1 MTEMVTCRRGPERQA
16 GAARPDLM
24 DAPTLPS
31 AQPLKHLPSRQS
43 EPWVPTASMTQW
55 APRPLVRSLM
65 RATPLS
71 CTLPAARPAGSLRG
85 RLPHR
90 RAQQRDI

>member
-31 AQPLKHLPSRQS
+31 AQPLKHLPSRRS
-43 EPWVPTASMTQW
+43 EPGRV
-55 APRPLVRSLM
+55 
-65 RATPLS
+65 RATWKDLQRRY
-71 CTLPAARPAGSLRG
+71 LPGCRP
-85 RLPHR
+85 
-90 RAQQRDI
+90 RASPRCSPRQH

>member
-31 AQPLKHLPSRQS
+31 AQPLKHLPSRRS
-43 EPWVPTASMTQW
+43 EPGRARHLEGPP
-55 APRPLVRSLM
+55 AP
-65 RATPLS
+65 
-71 CTLPAARPAGSLRG
+71 LPARRPAWGEATLFDPSTLTLTCYSG
-85 RLPHR
+85 RPR
-90 RAQQRDI
+90 